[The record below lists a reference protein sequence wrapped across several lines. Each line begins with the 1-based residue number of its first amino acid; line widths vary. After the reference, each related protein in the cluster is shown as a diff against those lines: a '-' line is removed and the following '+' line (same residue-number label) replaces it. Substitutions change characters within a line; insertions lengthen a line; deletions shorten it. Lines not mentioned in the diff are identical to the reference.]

1 DTLGDNAVIFPVFA
15 CDIAGNILLALWP
28 TMPGVVLAGVL
39 TGLGFGSLM
48 PCLQAITVKS
58 VPMNRVPVATA
69 SFFLLLDAG
78 SGVGPVI
85 LGALYPL
92 TGGSGMFLVCAGLV
106 VAAIGVYIGVHGH
119 RRGGRPGEE
128 FLAWDAR
135 FHRRRDRDSLK
146 GNRMVGSRPPPQRPF
161 LRRTRMK
168 FALAQ
173 INSTTSVPENLD
185 KVRTFTR
192 EAAEAGARF
201 IVFPEATMSAF
212 GPGLRA
218 MAEEHADSWRAAL
231 KGLAAE
237 AGITVIIGEFGAA
250 ADKVINLLA
259 VYTPDG
265 DRRDYAKI
273 HLY

>member
-1 DTLGDNAVIFPVFA
+1 
-15 CDIAGNILLALWP
+15 
-28 TMPGVVLAGVL
+28 
-39 TGLGFGSLM
+39 
-48 PCLQAITVKS
+48 
-58 VPMNRVPVATA
+58 
-69 SFFLLLDAG
+69 
-78 SGVGPVI
+78 
-85 LGALYPL
+85 
-92 TGGSGMFLVCAGLV
+92 
-106 VAAIGVYIGVHGH
+106 
-119 RRGGRPGEE
+119 
-128 FLAWDAR
+128 
-135 FHRRRDRDSLK
+135 
-146 GNRMVGSRPPPQRPF
+146 MVGSRPPPQRPF

-273 HLY
+273 HLYDAFGFKESDTVEPGEEPVVISIDGEDVGLALCYDIRFPKLFAELKIGSASCRARVPLAVSAAAGADGRV

>member
-1 DTLGDNAVIFPVFA
+1 
-15 CDIAGNILLALWP
+15 
-28 TMPGVVLAGVL
+28 
-39 TGLGFGSLM
+39 
-48 PCLQAITVKS
+48 
-58 VPMNRVPVATA
+58 
-69 SFFLLLDAG
+69 
-78 SGVGPVI
+78 
-85 LGALYPL
+85 
-92 TGGSGMFLVCAGLV
+92 
-106 VAAIGVYIGVHGH
+106 
-119 RRGGRPGEE
+119 
-128 FLAWDAR
+128 
-135 FHRRRDRDSLK
+135 
-146 GNRMVGSRPPPQRPF
+146 
-161 LRRTRMK
+161 MK

-265 DRRDYAKI
+265 GRRDYAKI
-273 HLY
+273 HLYDAFGFKESDTVEPGEEPVVISIDGEDVGLALCYDIRFPKLFAELSRRGARLAVVAAAWGAGPGKVEQWEILARARALDSNMFVAALGQADPEVSGVEVPKKGPTGVGHSLVSDPFGHVLSSLDGAERLEIVDLELSGADKAAEAVPVLANAKLGY